1 MISVVVSVN
10 NYDPLTTVCGVA
22 SSTKPKGLTGWQPD
36 AHADMMMPTVGNSS
50 VVQSVISAFG
60 SRGRTGQAVVGGSF
74 VNNMGEQWK
83 RMMIEILVRCS

>member
-10 NYDPLTTVCGVA
+10 NDDPLTTVCGVA

-74 VNNMGEQWK
+74 VTGDRRLNEN
-83 RMMIEILVRCS
+83 LV